1 MEEEE
6 VKPYPNVLKA
16 KRIMDP
22 YATRNAEMAIM
33 ETVLY
38 VGKIAPQ
45 VSEMM
50 APIAS
55 SHHHGE
61 EVVDL
66 GEVLVKERTPKDA
79 IRVVFYGILNVVKIS
94 EVLGAAYA
102 LRSVLKA

>member
-16 KRIMDP
+16 KRITDP

-45 VSEMM
+45 V
-50 APIAS
+50 
-55 SHHHGE
+55 
-61 EVVDL
+61 
-66 GEVLVKERTPKDA
+66 
-79 IRVVFYGILNVVKIS
+79 
-94 EVLGAAYA
+94 
-102 LRSVLKA
+102 